1 MSINWKLALR
11 LWFLSVLLVD
21 IGVLGFIAYQN
32 ILQLDPVF
40 ISSLIFLASIVLSLP
55 VLFIYVIA
63 LPIIKKQ
70 NCFSYQKLQGLL
82 LLNGILAAIYTIAL
96 VILLR
101 NEPGGPYI
109 LRYVF
114 VFLTLFASSAC
125 SLLIN
130 QTLLQEY
137 FLGIHQKEI
146 EE

>member
-1 MSINWKLALR
+1 MNTNWRLSLK
-11 LWFLSVLLVD
+11 LWFVSVLLVD
-21 IGVLGFIAYQN
+21 IATIGFIAYQD
-32 ILQLDPVF
+32 ILRLDPAFIISFIVF
-40 ISSLIFLASIVLSLP
+40 SSMILSLP
-55 VLFIYVIA
+55 VLFIYAIA

-96 VILLR
+96 AILLR

-114 VFLTLFASSAC
+114 VFLTVFASSAC

-137 FLGIHQKEI
+137 FLSIYQKEI